1 MVEKRKPGYW
11 VVKCGGRGET
21 TFTLTL

>member
-11 VVKCGGRGET
+11 VVKSGGRGET